1 MTPEIQRR
9 KPLETRYPKDPN
21 TLLPVAKK
29 SKGTF
34 NMATTKLPI
43 KVEKDDTPQPFS
55 KNFDQFGNSSGFI
68 FDVSLS
74 TAVAADGKNEERAPK
89 PKGPLSPEMLD
100 KMNRYWRAANYLC
113 IGQIYLFDNPL
124 LRSPLK
130 AEQIK
135 PRLLGH
141 WGTSPGQNF
150 IYIHLNRLITEHD
163 ADIIYISGP
172 GHGGP
177 SLNACSY
184 LEGSYTEVHPEIT
197 RDEDGLRLMF
207 RKFSTPGGVPSHCGP
222 HVPNSMHEG
231 GELGYSLVHAFGAAF
246 DNPDLIV
253 ACVIGDGESET
264 CPLEGSWKSVNFVNP
279 VRDGAV
285 LPILHL
291 NGYKISGPT
300 AQGRT
305 SDADLKALYVGRGYR
320 PYFVEGDDPEVV
332 HQLLAQTLE
341 DCYAEIRGIQQ
352 EARKSGFKKQPVWPM
367 IIFRTPK
374 GWTCPKEVDG
384 IPIEGTFRAHQ
395 VPLATVRENPE
406 HLKILEAWM
415 KSYKAEE
422 LFDENGKFVEE
433 LAALS
438 PIGNRRMGGNPHVNG
453 GRSLITLALPDFTDY
468 ALEIPGPG
476 QVLAEAPR
484 KLGDF
489 FRDIFKMN
497 PKNFRMFCPDESNSN
512 RLNSIFEATKRC
524 SMAEIVSIDDELG
537 PDGRVMEVLSE
548 HLCQGWLEGYLLTGR
563 HGMWSS
569 YEAFAQVVDSMTT
582 QHAKWLEQCE
592 AFPWRR
598 PLASL
603 NVLLTSHAWRNDHNG
618 FSHQATGYVD
628 NALARRSEVIRVY
641 YPPDS
646 NCLLS
651 VFDHC
656 LRSRNYVNVVTCGK
670 QPQLQWLNMD
680 EALEHCSRGASTWKF
695 ATNDGG
701 GEPDVVLACA
711 GDVPT
716 IETCAASWLLQ
727 KHVPGIKVR
736 VVNVVDLMTLMFP
749 DKHSHGMDEMS
760 FNALFTENA
769 PVVFAFHNNRW
780 LIHTLVH
787 GRSNE
792 GRFHVHGYMDHGTTT
807 TPFDMVVLN
816 EMSRFHL
823 ALDALKHIPRLRQQ
837 AENAINFFNL
847 ELQRHHDYIREHLED
862 MPEIRNWQWTKDFS
876 DATAPAPLA
885 KGHPEKAMFTDS

>member
-1 MTPEIQRR
+1 
-9 KPLETRYPKDPN
+9 
-21 TLLPVAKK
+21 
-29 SKGTF
+29 
-34 NMATTKLPI
+34 MATTELPLSTDPA
-43 KVEKDDTPQPFS
+43 EQ
-55 KNFDQFGNSSGFI
+55 SSEFI

-74 TAVAADGKNEERAPK
+74 TAIAANGKTEVRALA

-100 KMNRYWRAANYLC
+100 RMNRYWRAANYLC
-113 IGQIYLFDNPL
+113 IGQIYLFENPL
-124 LRSPLK
+124 LREPLK

-141 WGTSPGQNF
+141 WGTSPGQNL
-150 IYIHLNRLITEHD
+150 IYIHINRLIKEHD

-197 RDEDGLRLMF
+197 ANEDGMRLMF

-264 CPLEGSWKSVNFVNP
+264 CPLEGSWKSVNFLNP
-279 VRDGAV
+279 TRDGAV

-305 SDADLKALYVGRGYR
+305 SDADLKALYTGRGYK

-332 HQLLAQTLE
+332 HQLLAQAMDE
-341 DCYAEIRGIQQ
+341 CYAEIRSIQQ
-352 EARKSGFKKQPVWPM
+352 EARKNGFKKQPVWPM
-367 IIFRTPK
+367 IVLRTPK

-384 IPIEGTFRAHQ
+384 VPIEGTFRAHQ

-406 HLKILEAWM
+406 HLKVLEAWM
-415 KSYKAEE
+415 RSYKAEE
-422 LFDENGKFVEE
+422 LFDESGKFIEE
-433 LAALS
+433 LAVLA
-438 PIGNRRMGGNPHVNG
+438 PRGNRRMGGSPHVNG

-484 KLGDF
+484 KLGEF
-489 FRDIFKMN
+489 FRDIFRMN
-497 PKNFRMFCPDESNSN
+497 LTNFRIFCPDETNSN

-524 SMAEIVSIDDELG
+524 SMAELVSIDDELG
-537 PDGRVMEVLSE
+537 PDGRVLEVLSE
-548 HLCQGWLEGYLLTGR
+548 HLCEGWLEGYLLTGR

-569 YEAFAQVVDSMTT
+569 YEAFAQVVDSMLT
-582 QHAKWLEQCE
+582 QHAKWLEQCRDY
-592 AFPWRR
+592 PWRK
-598 PLASL
+598 PIASL

-618 FSHQATGYVD
+618 FSHQATGFVD
-628 NALARRSEVIRVY
+628 NALARRSDTVRVY

-656 LRSRNYVNVVTCGK
+656 LRSRNYVNIVTCGK

-695 ATNDGG
+695 ATNDEG

-716 IETCAASWLLQ
+716 IEICAASWLLQ

-736 VVNVVDLMTLMFP
+736 VVNVVDLMTLMYP
-749 DKHSHGMDEMS
+749 DKHPHGMDEMS
-760 FNALFTENA
+760 FNALFTEKA
-769 PVVFAFHNNRW
+769 PVIFAFHNNRW

-787 GRSNE
+787 GRANE
-792 GRFHVHGYMDHGTTT
+792 GRFHVHGYMDQGTTT

-816 EMSRFHL
+816 EMSRYHL
-823 ALDALKHIPRLRQQ
+823 ALDALKHIPRLRVQ
-837 AENAINFFNL
+837 AASVIQMFGKKLNE
-847 ELQRHHDYIREHLED
+847 HHDYIREHLED
-862 MPEIRNWQWTKDFS
+862 MPEIRNWQWTADFS
-876 DATAPAPLA
+876 DSAAPAPLA
-885 KGHPEKAMFTDS
+885 KGHPQKAMFTDS

>member
-1 MTPEIQRR
+1 
-9 KPLETRYPKDPN
+9 
-21 TLLPVAKK
+21 
-29 SKGTF
+29 
-34 NMATTKLPI
+34 
-43 KVEKDDTPQPFS
+43 
-55 KNFDQFGNSSGFI
+55 
-68 FDVSLS
+68 
-74 TAVAADGKNEERAPK
+74 
-89 PKGPLSPEMLD
+89 
-100 KMNRYWRAANYLC
+100 
-113 IGQIYLFDNPL
+113 
-124 LRSPLK
+124 
-130 AEQIK
+130 
-135 PRLLGH
+135 
-141 WGTSPGQNF
+141 
-150 IYIHLNRLITEHD
+150 
-163 ADIIYISGP
+163 
-172 GHGGP
+172 
-177 SLNACSY
+177 
-184 LEGSYTEVHPEIT
+184 
-197 RDEDGLRLMF
+197 
-207 RKFSTPGGVPSHCGP
+207 
-222 HVPNSMHEG
+222 
-231 GELGYSLVHAFGAAF
+231 
-246 DNPDLIV
+246 
-253 ACVIGDGESET
+253 
-264 CPLEGSWKSVNFVNP
+264 
-279 VRDGAV
+279 
-285 LPILHL
+285 
-291 NGYKISGPT
+291 
-300 AQGRT
+300 
-305 SDADLKALYVGRGYR
+305 
-320 PYFVEGDDPEVV
+320 
-332 HQLLAQTLE
+332 
-341 DCYAEIRGIQQ
+341 
-352 EARKSGFKKQPVWPM
+352 
-367 IIFRTPK
+367 
-374 GWTCPKEVDG
+374 
-384 IPIEGTFRAHQ
+384 
-395 VPLATVRENPE
+395 
-406 HLKILEAWM
+406 
-415 KSYKAEE
+415 
-422 LFDENGKFVEE
+422 
-433 LAALS
+433 
-438 PIGNRRMGGNPHVNG
+438 MGGNPHVNG

-468 ALEIPGPG
+468 ALEVPGPG

-695 ATNDGG
+695 ATNDEG

-716 IETCAASWLLQ
+716 IEICATSWLLQ

-749 DKHSHGMDEMS
+749 DKHTHGMDEMS
-760 FNALFTENA
+760 FNELFTENA

-792 GRFHVHGYMDHGTTT
+792 GRFHVHGYMDRGTTT

-823 ALDALKHIPRLRQQ
+823 ALDALKHIPRLRLQ
-837 AENAINFFNL
+837 AEHAINFFNQ

-876 DATAPAPLA
+876 DSTTPAPLA
-885 KGHPEKAMFTDS
+885 KGHPQKAMFTDS

>member
-1 MTPEIQRR
+1 
-9 KPLETRYPKDPN
+9 
-21 TLLPVAKK
+21 
-29 SKGTF
+29 
-34 NMATTKLPI
+34 MATTKELP
-43 KVEKDDTPQPFS
+43 VNVDQDGTPQSLS
-55 KNFDQFGNSSGFI
+55 KNFDQTGNSSGFI

-74 TAVAADGKNEERAPK
+74 TAIAADGKLEAQAPV
-89 PKGPLSPEMLD
+89 PKGPLSPDMLD

-113 IGQIYLFDNPL
+113 IGQIYLFENPL
-124 LRSPLK
+124 LREPLK

-141 WGTSPGQNF
+141 WGTSPGQNL
-150 IYIHLNRLITEHD
+150 IYIHLNRLIKEHD
-163 ADIIYISGP
+163 ANIIYISGP

-184 LEGSYTEVHPEIT
+184 LEGTYTEVHPEIT
-197 RDEDGLRLMF
+197 SNEDGMRLMF

-253 ACVIGDGESET
+253 ACVVGDGESET
-264 CPLEGSWKSVNFVNP
+264 CPLEGSWKSVNFLNP

-305 SDADLKALYVGRGYR
+305 SDADLKALYSGRGYK

-332 HQLLAQTLE
+332 HQLLAGTLD
-341 DCYAEIRGIQQ
+341 DCYADIRSIQKD
-352 EARKSGFKKQPVWPM
+352 ARAGGFKKQPVWPM
-367 IIFRTPK
+367 IILRTPK

-415 KSYKAEE
+415 KSYKPEE
-422 LFDENGKFVEE
+422 LFDKNGSFIAE
-433 LAALS
+433 LAALA
-438 PIGNRRMGGNPHVNG
+438 PAGNRRMGGNPHVNG
-453 GRSLITLALPDFTDY
+453 GRELIALALPDFTDY

-489 FRDIFKMN
+489 FRDIFRMN
-497 PKNFRMFCPDESNSN
+497 LTNFRMFCPDESNSN

-524 SMAEIVSIDDELG
+524 SMAELVSIDDELG
-537 PDGRVMEVLSE
+537 PDGRVLEVLSE
-548 HLCQGWLEGYLLTGR
+548 HLCEGWLEGYLLTGR

-569 YEAFAQVVDSMTT
+569 YEAFAQVVDSMLT
-582 QHAKWLEQCE
+582 QHAKWLEQCRE
-592 AFPWRR
+592 YAWRK
-598 PLASL
+598 PIASL

-618 FSHQATGYVD
+618 FSHQATGFVD
-628 NALARRSEVIRVY
+628 NALARRSDTIRVY

-656 LRSRNYVNVVTCGK
+656 LRSRNYVNIVTCGK

-695 ATNDGG
+695 ATNDEG

-716 IETCAASWLLQ
+716 IESCATSWLLQ

-736 VVNVVDLMTLMFP
+736 VVNVVDLMTLMYP
-749 DKHSHGMDEMS
+749 DKHPHGMDEMS

-769 PVVFAFHNNRW
+769 PVIFAFHNNRW

-787 GRSNE
+787 GRANE
-792 GRFHVHGYMDHGTTT
+792 GRFHVHGYIDQGTTT

-823 ALDALKHIPRLRQQ
+823 ALDALKHIPRLRVQ
-837 AENAINFFNL
+837 AADAI
-847 ELQRHHDYIREHLED
+847 ELFGKKLNEHHDYIRQHLED
-862 MPEIRNWQWTKDFS
+862 MPEIGNWQWTADFS
-876 DATAPAPLA
+876 DSNAPAPLA
-885 KGHPEKAMFTDS
+885 KGHPQKAMFTDS

>member
-1 MTPEIQRR
+1 
-9 KPLETRYPKDPN
+9 
-21 TLLPVAKK
+21 
-29 SKGTF
+29 
-34 NMATTKLPI
+34 MATKELPI
-43 KVEKDDTPQPFS
+43 SGDQNSIPQS
-55 KNFDQFGNSSGFI
+55 VGKNLDQAGNSSGFI

-74 TAVAADGKNEERAPK
+74 TAIAADGKVEAQVPV
-89 PKGPLSPEMLD
+89 PKGPLSPDLLD

-113 IGQIYLFDNPL
+113 IGQIYLFENPL
-124 LRSPLK
+124 LREPLK

-141 WGTSPGQNF
+141 WGTSPGQNL
-150 IYIHLNRLITEHD
+150 IYIHLNRLIKEHD

-197 RDEDGLRLMF
+197 LNEDGLRLMF

-264 CPLEGSWKSVNFVNP
+264 CPLEGSWKSVNFLNP

-305 SDADLKALYVGRGYR
+305 SDADLKALYSGRGYK
-320 PYFVEGDDPEVV
+320 PYFVEGDDPKVV
-332 HQLLAQTLE
+332 HQLLAAGLD
-341 DCYAEIRGIQQ
+341 DCYAEIRAIQK
-352 EARKSGFKKQPVWPM
+352 EARTSGFKKQPVWPM

-374 GWTCPKEVDG
+374 GWTCPKDVDG

-415 KSYKAEE
+415 RSYKPQE
-422 LFDENGKFVEE
+422 LFDDNGRFIQE
-433 LAALS
+433 LAALAPS
-438 PIGNRRMGGNPHVNG
+438 GNRRMGGNPHVNG
-453 GRSLITLALPDFTDY
+453 GRSLITLALPDFTSY

-489 FRDIFKMN
+489 FRDILRMN
-497 PKNFRMFCPDESNSN
+497 LTNFRIFCPDETNSN
-512 RLNSIFEATKRC
+512 RLNSIFEATNRC
-524 SMAEIVSIDDELG
+524 SMAELVSIDDELG
-537 PDGRVMEVLSE
+537 PDGRVLEVLSE
-548 HLCQGWLEGYLLTGR
+548 HLCEGWLEGYLLTGR

-569 YEAFAQVVDSMTT
+569 YEAFAQVVDSMVT
-582 QHAKWLEQCE
+582 QHAKWLEQCHE
-592 AFPWRR
+592 YAWRK
-598 PLASL
+598 PIASL

-618 FSHQATGYVD
+618 FSHQSTGFVD
-628 NALARRSEVIRVY
+628 NALARRSDTIRVY

-656 LRSRNYVNVVTCGK
+656 LRSRNYVNIVTCGK

-680 EALEHCSRGASTWKF
+680 EALEHCSRGASIWKF

-701 GEPDVVLACA
+701 AEPDVVLACA

-716 IETCAASWLLQ
+716 IEICAASWLLQ
-727 KHVPGIKVR
+727 KYVPGIKVR
-736 VVNVVDLMTLMFP
+736 VVNVVDLMTLMYP
-749 DKHSHGMDEMS
+749 DKHPHGMDDMS
-760 FNALFTENA
+760 FNALFTESA
-769 PVVFAFHNNRW
+769 PVIFAFHNNRW

-787 GRSNE
+787 GRANE
-792 GRFHVHGYMDHGTTT
+792 SRFHVHGYMDQGTTT

-816 EMSRFHL
+816 EMSRYQL
-823 ALDALKHIPRLRQQ
+823 ALDALKHIPRLRVQ
-837 AENAINFFNL
+837 AADAINRFGWKLN
-847 ELQRHHDYIREHLED
+847 EHHDYIRQNLED
-862 MPEIRNWQWTKDFS
+862 MPEIRNWQWTADFS

-885 KGHPEKAMFTDS
+885 KGHPQKAMFTDS